1 MGLVYANLRLV
12 NSEDKALARRG
23 FLPANEVKSVEVT
36 ALVDSGAYMMCLNE
50 TIQAQLDLP
59 LINEQAFQMADGQ
72 VAKRP
77 VVGPLEV
84 EFANRSTSCRAVILP
99 GDAEILLGSIPMED
113 LDVVIL
119 PKEQKLVVNPEHPY
133 VAQKKLK

>member
-12 NSEDKALARRG
+12 NSGDKELAQRG
-23 FLPANEVKSVEVT
+23 FLSAEAIKSVEVT

-50 TIQAQLDLP
+50 VIQAQLDLP
-59 LINEQAFQMADGQ
+59 LINEQAFAMADGQ
-72 VAKRP
+72 VVKLP

-84 EFANRSTSCRAVILP
+84 EFSNRSTSCRAVILP
-99 GDAEILLGSIPMED
+99 GNAEIMLGSIPMED
-113 LDVVIL
+113 LDVIIL
-119 PKEQKLVVNPEHPY
+119 PREQKLVVNPEHPY